1 MCQETFSEIKTC
13 GKNPK
18 PHTLLVGAQHFQ
30 QDPDL
35 SKFERDLGIWC
46 IGFVQ
51 VWWQQGAKGVASVT
65 SCQKKLP
72 ESSPTCDRANARGSR
87 VALLAKV
94 RPSEKE
100 ASTIKWWFEKEGGN
114 LGLKLSLERGKVF
127 LRLVFYF
134 SSFCSGLIDEVISPS
149 EVSLASDSGLSL
161 PCLSFSAHFLQ
172 GMAELWWAPGIQPHH
187 TKGLLFF
194 LKIFLAAQSTSLF
207 PKPCD
212 AC

>member
-35 SKFERDLGIWC
+35 SKFERDFGIWC

-72 ESSPTCDRANARGSR
+72 EASPTCDRANARGSR

-114 LGLKLSLERGKVF
+114 LGLKLSLEIGKVWEGGREGVFETCF
-127 LRLVFYF
+127 LF
-134 SSFCSGLIDEVISPS
+134 LII
-149 EVSLASDSGLSL
+149 LLWFKRWSD
-161 PCLSFSAHFLQ
+161 
-172 GMAELWWAPGIQPHH
+172 
-187 TKGLLFF
+187 
-194 LKIFLAAQSTSLF
+194 F
-207 PKPCD
+207 PK
-212 AC
+212 